1 MSAPANAPS
10 SSPLL
15 VLVAN
20 AGDGSI
26 STFRLSDGAL
36 ERLAVAEGLTG
47 CSAFAVDAERDLV
60 HAAVKGAGEGENAG
74 LLTLSLDRATGVLT
88 PRSRLDLPDGNLN
101 YVALTRGGTG
111 LLAASYG
118 GGYGFTARVADGEV
132 SEPVSRIAFANLHSV
147 LASGDGAH
155 AYFVSLGDDLI
166 AQYAIGDDMALHA
179 LSPETVAAPTDS
191 GPRHLVLSDDGSAVL
206 VLTEFTAQV
215 LRYARDSAT
224 GRLELTGS
232 APAAD
237 PSAGLGPSRLGLD
250 PKENHVI
257 WAADLRWG
265 APAPSGDGAR
275 HLWASERAASTLGA
289 VTVAADG
296 ALTSPEHFT
305 TTEPQPRGF
314 DLSPDGAHLVAA
326 GERSTTVSLY
336 AVDGDRLELL
346 QQAETGAGANWVR
359 FV

>member
-10 SSPLL
+10 TVPAL

-26 STFRLSDGAL
+26 STFRLADGAL
-36 ERLAVAEGLTG
+36 ERLAVTEGLTG

-60 HAAVKGAGEGENAG
+60 HAAVKGASEGENAG
-74 LLTLSLDRATGVLT
+74 LLTLSLDRATGALT
-88 PRSRLDLPDGNLN
+88 PRSRLDLPDGGLN
-101 YVALTRGGTG
+101 YVALTRAGTG

-118 GGYGFTARVADGEV
+118 GGYGFTARVEDGEV
-132 SEPVSRIAFANLHSV
+132 SEPVSRVAFANLHSV

-155 AYFVSLGDDLI
+155 AYFVSLGDDLL

-179 LSPETVAAPTDS
+179 LGPETVAAPQDS
-191 GPRHLVLSDDGSAVL
+191 GPRHLVLSDDGASVY
-206 VLTEFTAQV
+206 VLTEFTAEV
-215 LRYARDSAT
+215 LHYARDAAT
-224 GRLELTGS
+224 GTLELTGS
-232 APAAD
+232 VPAAD
-237 PSAGLGPSRLGLD
+237 PAAGLGPSRLGLD

-257 WAADLRWG
+257 WAADLQWG
-265 APAPSGDGAR
+265 APTRDGAR

-296 ALTSPEHFT
+296 TLAPPSTFT

-314 DLSPDGAHLVAA
+314 ALSPDGAHLVAA
-326 GERSTTVSLY
+326 G
-336 AVDGDRLELL
+336 
-346 QQAETGAGANWVR
+346 
-359 FV
+359 